1 MKVNNAMERGQ
12 NIEHIKVGAFIK
24 KQVKSRCIYY
34 IKVGARKYAPKVG
47 AKVGAFVLHNT
58 LYSILQDWGQQL
70 VHTWKMT
77 VGYSPVH

>member
-47 AKVGAFVLHNT
+47 AKVGAFVFT
-58 LYSILQDWGQQL
+58 
-70 VHTWKMT
+70 
-77 VGYSPVH
+77 